1 MTHVPEVPSTMDPI
15 RVKAYLIA
23 VAASTVDG
31 RADEKLEAAKKW
43 YDWVSTTNNS

>member
-23 VAASTVDG
+23 VAASTVSGD
-31 RADEKLEAAKKW
+31 DDVKLEAAKKW
-43 YDWVSTTNNS
+43 YDWVSTNQ